1 MVFDPRAAKLLK
13 EGESIAVD
21 NCPGLRLKSSTR
33 SKSWVYRYRDSAGSL
48 RMVKLGNWPAMTL
61 SEAIVAWDEARSKQ
75 AEGAD
80 LVQERADK
88 KQAQREALIA
98 LDTEY
103 RVQALIDDFVEGHL
117 KEHRKAAGAKAA
129 ERILRLA
136 LEEFPDFAQ
145 MPAHEVSRKH
155 AFALLDARKH
165 VPTIA
170 QKLRS
175 LMGSAWDYAL
185 DAGRLDGDVPNW
197 WQAVMKGRLKSKG
210 KIIGGKHVG
219 QKRRALT
226 EEEVGLLL
234 RWLPNMHKV
243 GADTVVMYLWTGTRG
258 SEILGMKPEHL
269 AEKEGV
275 LWWTVPKEL
284 TKNARF
290 KDATDLRVPLLGR
303 AREIVLRRLEDT
315 DKGEFLFRGVG
326 DKPYT
331 QHTFS
336 TYIYDLQPYS
346 PKSKREGKTRGVL
359 PVTDW
364 TPHNL
369 RRTTRTM
376 LPSLGCPSE
385 VAEAILG
392 HVPSE
397 IEATYNAYS
406 YDAERLLWLS
416 KLADKLE
423 ALAA

>member
-1 MVFDPRAAKLLK
+1 MVFDPRAAKLLSDGEYMAI
-13 EGESIAVD
+13 EGF
-21 NCPGLRLKSSTR
+21 PGLRLLANKKGKT
-33 SKSWVYRYRDSAGSL
+33 WTYRYKGASGL
-48 RMVKLGNWPAMTL
+48 KQVKLGAWPDMPL
-61 SEAIVAWDEARSKQ
+61 HEAIREWDSARASKEAGVDP
-75 AEGAD
+75 AEKKKAAKKPV
-80 LVQERADK
+80 VQEPVD
-88 KQAQREALIA
+88 
-98 LDTEY
+98 DEY
-103 RVQALIDDFVEGHL
+103 RVRQLVQDFIQGHI
-117 KEHRKAAGAKAA
+117 EQERKPAGAKAA
-129 ERILRLA
+129 ARILLSALDGSPELA
-136 LEEFPDFAQ
+136 A
-145 MPAHEVSRKH
+145 MPAHLVKRQH
-155 AFALLDARKH
+155 AFALLDSRKH

-197 WQAVMKGRLKSKG
+197 WQAVMKGRLRSKG